1 MPIIYHLA
9 VGAEWEAGAA
19 SSEYGAGEYRA
30 GSLPEEGFIHCSE
43 DEAQMLRVANRL
55 FNGRTDL
62 IVLDLN
68 VDTLTSPLKREPSRS
83 GEIYPHIYG
92 PINTD
97 AVVRV
102 RRLVPDADGIF
113 GELLPWVT
121 TER

>member
-9 VGAEWEAGAA
+9 ARSEWEGGTA
-19 SSEYGAGEYRA
+19 SVKYGAGEYRA
-30 GSLPEEGFIHCSE
+30 GSLAEEGFIHCSE

-68 VDTLTSPLKREPSRS
+68 VDALTSPLKREPSRS

-102 RRLVPDADGIF
+102 RRLVPDPEGIF
-113 GELLPWVT
+113 EELL
-121 TER
+121 EDKGA

>member
-9 VGAEWEAGAA
+9 DRAEWEAGAA
-19 SSEYGAGEYRA
+19 SLKCGAGEYRA
-30 GSLPEEGFIHCSE
+30 GSLAEEGFIHCSE

-62 IVLDLN
+62 LVLDLN
-68 VDTLTSPLKREPSRS
+68 VDALTSPLKREPSRS

-97 AVVRV
+97 AVVRI
-102 RRLVPDADGIF
+102 RRLVPHADGIF
-113 GELLPWVT
+113 GELL
-121 TER
+121 EDEGA

>member
-9 VGAEWEAGAA
+9 GKAEWEACA
-19 SSEYGAGEYRA
+19 SSPEYQP
-30 GSLPEEGFIHCSE
+30 GSLAEEGFIHCSE

-68 VDTLTSPLKREPSRS
+68 IDTLASPLVREPSRS
-83 GEIYPHIYG
+83 GDIYPHIYG

-102 RRLVPDADGIF
+102 RSLKPADDGSFVEISQ
-113 GELLPWVT
+113 
-121 TER
+121 

>member
-9 VGAEWEAGAA
+9 AGSEWESCA
-19 SSEYGAGEYRA
+19 SSPEYRA
-30 GSLPEEGFIHCSE
+30 SSLAEEGFIHCSE

-62 IVLDLN
+62 VVLDLN
-68 VDTLTSPLKREPSRS
+68 LDVLNSPLKREPSRS

-102 RRLVPDADGIF
+102 RRLLPDAGGIF
-113 GELLPWVT
+113 GELLEEKGT
-121 TER
+121 

>member
-9 VGAEWEAGAA
+9 VRAEWEACAA
-19 SSEYGAGEYRA
+19 SLKTQTGEYCSD
-30 GSLPEEGFIHCSE
+30 SLTQEGFIHCSE

-55 FNGRTDL
+55 FNGRADL
-62 IVLDLN
+62 VVLDLN

-97 AVVRV
+97 AVVRI
-102 RRLVPDADGIF
+102 RRLLPDADGIF
-113 GELLPWVT
+113 GELLANKET
-121 TER
+121 

>member
-1 MPIIYHLA
+1 MPIIYHLT
-9 VGAEWEAGAA
+9 GRAEWEAGAD
-19 SSEYGAGEYRA
+19 SSKYGAGEYRA
-30 GSLPEEGFIHCSE
+30 GSLAEEGFIHCSE

-62 IVLDLN
+62 LVLDLD
-68 VDTLTSPLKREPSRS
+68 VDALTSPLKRDPSRS

-102 RRLVPDADGIF
+102 RRLVPDSEGIF
-113 GELLPWVT
+113 EELL
-121 TER
+121 EDKGA

>member
-9 VGAEWEAGAA
+9 GRAEWEAGAA
-19 SSEYGAGEYRA
+19 SSKYRAGEYRA
-30 GSLPEEGFIHCSE
+30 GSLAEEGFVHCSE
-43 DEAQMLRVANRL
+43 DEAQMLGVANRL

-62 IVLDLN
+62 LVLDLN
-68 VDTLTSPLKREPSRS
+68 VDALTSPLKREPSRS

-102 RRLVPDADGIF
+102 RRLVPHADGIF
-113 GELLPWVT
+113 GELL
-121 TER
+121 EDEGA

>member
-19 SSEYGAGEYRA
+19 SSKYGAGEYRA

-113 GELLPWVT
+113 GELL
-121 TER
+121 EDKGA

>member
-9 VGAEWEAGAA
+9 VQSEWEASSNLPQYQVA
-19 SSEYGAGEYRA
+19 SLA
-30 GSLPEEGFIHCSE
+30 EEGFIHCSE

-55 FNGRTDL
+55 FQGRTDL
-62 IVLDLN
+62 LVLDL
-68 VDTLTSPLKREPSRS
+68 DADKLTAPIKREPSRS

-102 RRLVPDADGIF
+102 RALRPNPDGSFAVID
-113 GELLPWVT
+113 
-121 TER
+121 